1 MELKIIQLEQE
12 LVDANSLRKHQI
24 AELGLLREDEKIKL
38 NRNYEAEI
46 ENLKI
51 KIDQDELIQK
61 KKLKEVEDRYEADLD
76 RLQKQAEE
84 RVRKLNQVIGG
95 LEEDLEKSKIEV
107 RKLKE
112 TLDKEKNDSFIRIE
126 EEKNT
131 VKKYC
136 QNQIANLEKELHQ
149 EVIRYK
155 NAEKK
160 LRQLSLEQDQ
170 YVTKLKMQY
179 EEKLKGLM
187 PIEVKK
193 DYEETI
199 SALKNQIDSLQ
210 QRTILLQSELDER
223 NQLISSSDTG
233 SI

>member
-1 MELKIIQLEQE
+1 M
-12 LVDANSLRKHQI
+12 DANCLRKHQI
-24 AELGLLREDEKIKL
+24 AELGLLREDEKNKL
-38 NRNYEAEI
+38 NRNYENEI
-46 ENLKI
+46 DNLKI
-51 KIDQDELIQK
+51 KIDQDELLYKKRIKEIEESCEIEIQ
-61 KKLKEVEDRYEADLD
+61 
-76 RLQKQAEE
+76 RLQKQSDE
-84 RVRKLNQVIGG
+84 RIRKLSGTIEE
-95 LEEDLEKSKIEV
+95 LEESLEKIRLEN
-107 RKLKE
+107 RKLKD
-112 TLDKEKNDSFIRIE
+112 TLDREKNDSFVRIE
-126 EEKNT
+126 EEKNS

-160 LRQLSLEQDQ
+160 LKQLSIEQDQ

-199 SALKNQIDSLQ
+199 SALKNQIESLQ
-210 QRTILLQSELDER
+210 QRAIVLQSELDER
-223 NQLISSSDTG
+223 NHLVNSSDTA